1 MKLSRILT
9 VLAAASV
16 ASFGHWSVAQAEQLK
31 VVSSFSIIGDL
42 VKNVGGEHVV
52 VSNLAGH
59 DVDLHHFEPK
69 PSDVKKLTP
78 AEGAKLLF
86 INGLELEPW
95 AERLKQSSGFKGET
109 VVVSEGIKPLK
120 FDDIHH
126 DHEHDHD
133 HDHEHEHDHKHD
145 HEHEHD
151 HKHDHEHD
159 HDHAHED
166 DHHHEHEH
174 DHHEHDGHNHGEWDP
189 HAWQNP
195 QNAVI
200 YVDNILNALKKADP
214 ANATS
219 YEANAE
225 QYLAQIKQ
233 LDAEIKK
240 AFAAL
245 TKEQRRF
252 GTNHEAFAYFAEA
265 YDLTQIPVTGV
276 SGGEPSA
283 AQVAAVSKRLKQEG
297 VRAVFFEN
305 TTNNR
310 LIEQV
315 AHDAGV
321 KVGGTL
327 VADALE
333 KEGEGASYL
342 GMIKK
347 NADTLLDALK

>member
-126 DHEHDHD
+126 DHD
-133 HDHEHEHDHKHD
+133 HD